1 MASSNHHDIYVRSIF
16 SGREESIEFF
26 RVTLPKNILKLLDLE
41 KLEDTQESFISGNQ
55 KESKADK
62 LYKIPL
68 KNGKEIYIYILFE
81 HKSYYDPNIY
91 TQLLRYLSLIYAK
104 QMKNMKKYQ
113 IVIPFVFYHGEDGW
127 DLGNQFLDA
136 FYLSKEEEIIQN
148 FIPNFAINLYQ
159 LKPEN
164 PDFPT
169 EILSLKLL
177 LRILQHI
184 RDEPERYLA
193 ALRLTMKEL
202 SLEKTKWKR
211 VEILETILNYMDK
224 ARKDSDRY
232 HEVEYYKEV
241 EEEYM
246 TYLEKIEEKGIEKG
260 IEKGR
265 LEKAL
270 EDAQLMKAR
279 GYPILDILEI
289 TGLSET
295 QLRENGIL

>member
-1 MASSNHHDIYVRSIF
+1 
-16 SGREESIEFF
+16 
-26 RVTLPKNILKLLDLE
+26 
-41 KLEDTQESFISGNQ
+41 
-55 KESKADK
+55 
-62 LYKIPL
+62 
-68 KNGKEIYIYILFE
+68 
-81 HKSYYDPNIY
+81 
-91 TQLLRYLSLIYAK
+91 
-104 QMKNMKKYQ
+104 MKNMKKYQ

>member
-1 MASSNHHDIYVRSIF
+1 
-16 SGREESIEFF
+16 
-26 RVTLPKNILKLLDLE
+26 
-41 KLEDTQESFISGNQ
+41 
-55 KESKADK
+55 
-62 LYKIPL
+62 
-68 KNGKEIYIYILFE
+68 
-81 HKSYYDPNIY
+81 
-91 TQLLRYLSLIYAK
+91 
-104 QMKNMKKYQ
+104 
-113 IVIPFVFYHGEDGW
+113 
-127 DLGNQFLDA
+127 
-136 FYLSKEEEIIQN
+136 
-148 FIPNFAINLYQ
+148 
-159 LKPEN
+159 
-164 PDFPT
+164 
-169 EILSLKLL
+169 
-177 LRILQHI
+177 
-184 RDEPERYLA
+184 
-193 ALRLTMKEL
+193 MKEL

>member
-1 MASSNHHDIYVRSIF
+1 MASSNHHDIYVRSIL

-113 IVIPFVFYHGEDGW
+113 MVIPFVFYHGEDGW

-260 IEKGR
+260 R

-270 EDAQLMKAR
+270 ENAQLMKAR